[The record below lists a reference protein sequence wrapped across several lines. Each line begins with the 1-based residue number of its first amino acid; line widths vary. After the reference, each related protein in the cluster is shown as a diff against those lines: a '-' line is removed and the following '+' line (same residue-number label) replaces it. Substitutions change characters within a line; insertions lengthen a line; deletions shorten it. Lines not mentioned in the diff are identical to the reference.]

1 MSESKTTD
9 ELKTTSESKIISATP
24 QETWQI
30 LQNDPKAVLIDIR
43 SEMEY
48 LFIGH
53 PKGAIHIPWIDEPDW
68 KINPR
73 FAADVRK
80 IMLGGVVYH
89 PDDSDVD
96 SVPVLLIC
104 RSGRRSLEAGKVLVE
119 DDFNKVYNVV
129 EGFEGPLDADHHR
142 STLGGWRYHGLP
154 WEQC

>member
-1 MSESKTTD
+1 MSETDLGIIPLTSKEAWQLLQD
-9 ELKTTSESKIISATP
+9 NSKS
-24 QETWQI
+24 
-30 LQNDPKAVLIDIR
+30 VLIDIR

-80 IMLGGVVYH
+80 VMLGGVVYDPEH
-89 PDDSDVD
+89 SHIDT
-96 SVPVLLIC
+96 VPVILIC
-104 RSGRRSLEAGKVLVE
+104 RSGRRSLEAGHALVQ
-119 DDFNKVYNVV
+119 DGFTKVYHVGD
-129 EGFEGPLDADHHR
+129 GFEGPLDAEHHR
-142 STLGGWRYHGLP
+142 STTAGWRYENLP

>member
-1 MSESKTTD
+1 MN
-9 ELKTTSESKIISATP
+9 ELKVISINPPDA
-24 QETWQI
+24 WQ
-30 LQNDPKAVLIDIR
+30 LLKDNTKAVLIDIR

-80 IMLGGVVYH
+80 VMLGGVVYD
-89 PDDSDVD
+89 PEDSQIDAI
-96 SVPVLLIC
+96 PVLLIC
-104 RSGRRSLEAGKVLVE
+104 RSGRRSLEAGKVLVK
-119 DDFNKVYNVV
+119 DGFTKVYNVI
-129 EGFEGPLDADHHR
+129 EGFEGQLDENHHR
-142 STLGGWRYHGLP
+142 STLAGWRFHGLP

>member
-1 MSESKTTD
+1 MN
-9 ELKTTSESKIISATP
+9 ELKVISINPPDA
-24 QETWQI
+24 WQ
-30 LQNDPKAVLIDIR
+30 LLKDNTKAVLIDIR

-80 IMLGGVVYH
+80 VMLGGVVYN
-89 PDDSDVD
+89 PEDSQIDAI
-96 SVPVLLIC
+96 PVLLIC
-104 RSGRRSLEAGKVLVE
+104 RSGRRSLEAGKVLVK
-119 DDFNKVYNVV
+119 DGFTKVYNVI
-129 EGFEGPLDADHHR
+129 EGFEGQLDENHHR
-142 STLGGWRYHGLP
+142 STLAGWRFHGLP

>member
-1 MSESKTTD
+1 MNETD
-9 ELKTTSESKIISATP
+9 SAIISLTP
-24 QETWQI
+24 KEAWQL
-30 LQNDPKAVLIDIR
+30 LQDNPKSVFIDIR

-80 IMLGGVVYH
+80 VMLGGVVYDPEH
-89 PDDSDVD
+89 SHIDT
-96 SVPVLLIC
+96 VPVILIC
-104 RSGRRSLEAGKVLVE
+104 RSGRRSLEAGHALVQ
-119 DDFNKVYNVV
+119 DGFIKVYHVGD
-129 EGFEGPLDADHHR
+129 GFEGPLDAEHHR
-142 STLGGWRYHGLP
+142 STTAGWRYENLP

>member
-1 MSESKTTD
+1 MIMSDSGV
-9 ELKTTSESKIISATP
+9 ISATP
-24 QETWQI
+24 QETWEI

-53 PKGAIHIPWIDEPDW
+53 PKSSIHIPWIDEPDW

-80 IMLGGVVYH
+80 VMLGGIVYN
-89 PDDSDVD
+89 PDSSNVD

-119 DDFNKVYNVV
+119 DGFNKVYNVV
-129 EGFEGPLDADHHR
+129 EGFEGSLDGNHHR
-142 STLGGWRYHGLP
+142 STTGGWRYHGLP